1 MQFYTLHSTKLKNLE
16 NLEWPE
22 KRHIYPKTTCSH
34 GSKEV
39 YNQIVEVAVLEK
51 IKNQNFFT

>member
-1 MQFYTLHSTKLKNLE
+1 MRDSSHSTKQKNLE
-16 NLEWPE
+16 NSNWSE
-22 KRHIYPKTTCSH
+22 KRHIYPKTTCFH

-39 YNQIVEVAVLEK
+39 YIQIVEVAVLEK